1 MKIVTHNAL
10 TDETTEREATQDEVA
25 QFTADAA
32 FVENLKNEAERKKN
46 AAQAKLAALGLTS
59 DDLKALGLQGSKVLA

>member
-32 FVENLKNEAERKKN
+32 FVENLKNEAENKKSV
-46 AAQAKLAALGLTS
+46 AQAKLAAFGLTAE
-59 DDLKALGLQGSKVLA
+59 DLQALGL